1 MSRVTLASFLS
12 LPVIAVVGAVMF
24 FTHAHA
30 NAENEEQKPPQSQ
43 SQSQSSGDKNDSLK
57 IINSPGGGQIVYG
70 PLADQSTMQGAMVAM
85 LRNIHGHF
93 GEKPQVG
100 NFFQA
105 KGSNSVATFFST
117 NAKKQG
123 GGTVPIYGMV
133 IVSMTQGSK
142 PLGAVLYD
150 DAAHFAKTQPVMMK
164 ALNEA
169 WNTAATQH
177 GSANGGLP
185 SQQSAPVTLRQATG
199 GDRSASIGLPPGWQI
214 TNVAGGYL
222 SVTGPNGEVMDIAG
236 MFQGIHD
243 PRSMNQRMPYGGGNG
258 PTLVAP
264 MQGDLFS
271 SYVSVVNQVRQSK
284 GKPPA
289 SFHLISSQ
297 RVGQQAI
304 QAIYEVDLHDGKGI
318 RKGNVRIDPSYIQGM
333 PTWAMTITNS
343 NAPETVYATQNPVMT
358 AMYKTYSQDR
368 RVINSEQQTV
378 LNGIAA
384 AGARSRADAAAADQ
398 RRESSSAAFN
408 QHMDDISA
416 NSKSFQNYTLDRS
429 TISYTGD
436 NGQQYHGTF
445 TNPTAD
451 ALVAAD
457 PSKFQIIQSQQFIKG
472 VDY

>member
-1 MSRVTLASFLS
+1 MPRNHLASLS
-12 LPVIAVVGAVMF
+12 SVLICAALL
-24 FTHAHA
+24 FTSA
-30 NAENEEQKPPQSQ
+30 NAQKQTQLQPQSQ
-43 SQSQSSGDKNDSLK
+43 SNDNLK
-57 IINSPGGGQIVYG
+57 IINNPGGGQIVYG
-70 PLADQSTMQGAMVAM
+70 PLADQSTMQGAMIEM
-85 LRNIHGHF
+85 LRSVHGHF
-93 GEKPQVG
+93 GEKPQIG

-123 GGTVPIYGMV
+123 GGTTPIYGMV
-133 IVSMTQGSK
+133 IVSMAQGSK
-142 PLGAVLYD
+142 PIGAVLYD

-164 ALNEA
+164 TLNEA
-169 WNTAATQH
+169 WQTASTPS
-177 GSANGGLP
+177 GSP
-185 SQQSAPVTLRQATG
+185 SQQSAPITLRQATG
-199 GDRSASIGLPPGWQI
+199 GDRSASIGLPPGWHI

-222 SVTGPNGEVMDIAG
+222 SVEGPDGEVMDIAG

-243 PRSMNQRMPYGGGNG
+243 PRSVNQRMPYGGNG

-271 SYVSVVNQVRQSK
+271 SYVSIVNQVRQSK

-289 SFHLISSQ
+289 SFHLVSSQ
-297 RVGQQAI
+297 KVGPQAI
-304 QAIYEVDLHDGKGI
+304 QAVYEVDLHDGKGM
-318 RKGNVRIDPSYIQGM
+318 RKGNVRIDPLYTQGL

-343 NAPETVYATQNPVMT
+343 NAPESVYATQNPVMT

-368 RVINSEQQTV
+368 SVINSEQQTV

-384 AGARSRADAAAADQ
+384 AGARSRADAAATDQ
-398 RRESSSAAFN
+398 RREASSAAFN
-408 QHMDDISA
+408 QHMDDISR
-416 NSKSFQNYTLDRS
+416 NSKAMQNYTLDRS

-436 NGQQYHGTF
+436 YGQQYHGTF

-457 PSKFQIIQSQQFIKG
+457 PSKFQIIQAQSFVKG
-472 VDY
+472 VDF